1 MSDPKYEKLEEDEP
15 DTQEPLASSEQKP
28 YKETEPLKR
37 HAGPQD
43 PTGYGATLPKGSE
56 YPRSYGTSS
65 AGPYQTPGLLPPPG
79 VSVRPIQTTEEPD
92 YLCYSIFT
100 MLCCCLPLGIAA
112 LVFSIQTRD
121 ANHRGDAASAQRN
134 SRNARILAH
143 TALGVG
149 LVLLI
154 VYIVLMVI
162 MTKKIHEQNPPTGQ

>member
-1 MSDPKYEKLEEDEP
+1 MSNMKYGKLEDNVPAGGVPPNYEES
-15 DTQEPLASSEQKP
+15 A
-28 YKETEPLKR
+28 PLKR
-37 HAGPQD
+37 PVEPAAPM
-43 PTGYGATLPKGSE
+43 GYGATPPMPPQGQYPYGPSGSGYYQDPVLQLPQ
-56 YPRSYGTSS
+56 
-65 AGPYQTPGLLPPPG
+65 AGIRYVQPTN
-79 VSVRPIQTTEEPD
+79 EPD
-92 YLCYSIFT
+92 YLGYSIFT

-112 LVFSIQTRD
+112 LIYSIQTRD